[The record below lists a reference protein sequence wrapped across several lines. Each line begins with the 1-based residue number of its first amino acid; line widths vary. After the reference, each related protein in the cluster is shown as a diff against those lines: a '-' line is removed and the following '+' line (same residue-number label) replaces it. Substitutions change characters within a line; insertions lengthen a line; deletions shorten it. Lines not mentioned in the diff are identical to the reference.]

1 MGLWGGIVFVGVD
14 LFPGLCG
21 FFLAAHKTQWQSGPQ
36 STSWREG
43 PTKELPTT
51 MKTQLHTENQ
61 HKSKKD
67 IHLHQISNAR
77 SPMGL
82 FKKRETNSEKE
93 KDKGT
98 KGVKWQ

>member
-1 MGLWGGIVFVGVD
+1 MSVGLTPGWFLFV
-14 LFPGLCG
+14 P
-21 FFLAAHKTQWQSGPQ
+21 AAPVQQHTRQVSRVTLSHPARGKDPPNND
-36 STSWREG
+36 
-43 PTKELPTT
+43 PTII
-51 MKTQLHTENQ
+51 KTQLHTENQ